1 MRIALCGA
9 SGTGKTTIVK
19 NLSKVLGLP
28 VCPVGSRSVAASM
41 GFSSPYEVDAA
52 GLRDS
57 FQRKLWA
64 EKRDWERA
72 NPVFITDRTVFDNVV
87 YSSLEGYNYP
97 IEDLMEITS
106 HMREV
111 YTTVVLTPLTSFHSV
126 GDDPARR
133 QDLSYHHRFEHLLV
147 RMLAW
152 ANIKYTQVGTY
163 EMHAL
168 LAGVTR
174 GA

>member
-9 SGTGKTTIVK
+9 SGTGKTTIVT

-52 GLRDS
+52 GLRES

-64 EKRDWERA
+64 EKRDWELA
-72 NPVFITDRTVFDNVV
+72 NPAFITDRTVFDNVV

-97 IEDLMEITS
+97 IEDLMAITD

-111 YTTVVLTPLTSFHSV
+111 YTAVVFTPLTSFHFV

-133 QDLSYHHRFEHLLV
+133 QDLSYHRRFEQLLV

-152 ANIKYTQVGTY
+152 ANIKYTAVSTY
-163 EMHAL
+163 EMHSL
-168 LAGVTR
+168 LAGVSR